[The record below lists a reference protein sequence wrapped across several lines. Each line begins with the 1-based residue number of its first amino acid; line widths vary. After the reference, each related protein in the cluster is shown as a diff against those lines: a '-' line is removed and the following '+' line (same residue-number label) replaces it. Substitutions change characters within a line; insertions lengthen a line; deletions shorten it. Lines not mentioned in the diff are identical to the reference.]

1 MPRKER
7 HIMIETEVL
16 VEVKESFKK
25 AKTSLQEFNYYG
37 LKKTIDTYY
46 YDPLRSDL
54 KPYSNGKLYSSFRV
68 RQKGDDIFVTY
79 KNDHYIEDIWQYS
92 DEYEIKVDDLTS
104 IKLILDNLGFKK
116 LLVIDSEKHFYQFN
130 EYEIVL
136 ENVKDLGV
144 FLEVELKKEIS
155 SEQVHVYKEKILHFI
170 KNLDICTSNELNSGK
185 PELYLQKNNITID

>member
-1 MPRKER
+1 
-7 HIMIETEVL
+7 MIETEVL

-116 LLVIDSEKHFYQFN
+116 L
-130 EYEIVL
+130 
-136 ENVKDLGV
+136 
-144 FLEVELKKEIS
+144 
-155 SEQVHVYKEKILHFI
+155 
-170 KNLDICTSNELNSGK
+170 
-185 PELYLQKNNITID
+185 